1 MIFGDLDANN
11 DGIVDED
18 EFVEGCLADPNFL
31 FMLEHFSC
39 DFLWG
44 NVVFKWAD
52 YIWYVWAQSLPVVL
66 AQVYGK
72 LLFFFKDKKVEF
84 LTGRVRL
91 ETADLLRESWLGN

>member
-1 MIFGDLDANN
+1 MKTIFFSPGEDGEENKEHTEIENEEEEEKEPAFNPAARARVIFGDLDANN

-44 NVVFKWAD
+44 NVVFK
-52 YIWYVWAQSLPVVL
+52 
-66 AQVYGK
+66 
-72 LLFFFKDKKVEF
+72 
-84 LTGRVRL
+84 
-91 ETADLLRESWLGN
+91 